1 MSRESSTDGGLI
13 VDKPSGATSHDVVA
27 IARRA
32 LRERRIGHTGTLD
45 PLATGVLVL
54 LVGRATRL
62 SQFLV
67 SDEKEYIADVRL
79 GVSTPTYDADV
90 RVEGDFRPK
99 GGFRP
104 EGAFRLK
111 AEATEGAGSSVRLQ
125 PDDRQQADDRAADF
139 RLKAEA
145 TEGAAGSFRLQPEDL
160 ERVLSRFRG
169 TFLQTPPP
177 HSAKKIGGVR
187 AYERARKNEPMAL
200 APVEVTVR
208 ELEIVAPDAATTADF
223 PRPSPLAPR
232 FPLLRLRIVCS
243 SGFYVRSLAHD
254 LGQALGCGAHLEALR
269 RTRAGRFSIG
279 EAIPIE
285 VLATD
290 PDAARRAVRPMNALL
305 ADYAAVTLSA
315 DGARRAAHGN
325 LVRPEHLA
333 EPAGR
338 AIEARRV
345 RLLDASGALLAIAE
359 RRPDLALQ
367 PLVVLV

>member
-1 MSRESSTDGGLI
+1 MSRESATDGGLI

-27 IARRA
+27 VARRA

-90 RVEGDFRPK
+90 RVEG
-99 GGFRP
+99 GFRP
-104 EGAFRLK
+104 EGA
-111 AEATEGAGSSVRLQ
+111 
-125 PDDRQQADDRAADF
+125 F

-208 ELEIVAPDAATTADF
+208 ELEIVAPDAATTADA